1 MVVMCNS
8 RPITVNSILAKL
20 MTRLI
25 TIRLTQ
31 IVERENILQDSQFG
45 FRANRSTQE
54 AVIILNTVIT
64 QHKLDLRVNVD
75 KLKSDKLRRNLFI
88 CFIDLEKERMINLIW
103 KEQYVFLYVCMYECY
118 GWWLNYLFELFIF
131 LDSINL

>member
-88 CFIDLEKERMINLIW
+88 CFIVLEKERMIDLI
-103 KEQYVFLYVCMYECY
+103 
-118 GWWLNYLFELFIF
+118 
-131 LDSINL
+131 